1 MPVSLPVVRVALIS
15 VLGSLLA
22 VIPADAFHGGPLAL
36 MPRRLRPS
44 DARLLAG
51 VCGKGGLSTARP
63 LLRGSPPGAHCRFP
77 VLRMSDGASDGGDAL
92 AQAEAALE
100 DAVAS
105 NDVNGISKWMK
116 KIESLQGTNG
126 GTAGTPPP
134 QKMSKEE
141 EAAAIEELLG
151 RLDDG
156 VAEDVAAAITA
167 TALDDLTVEAKVAE
181 TALDEAIAAGDAPAI
196 ASATRR
202 LDRLRSMAGAD
213 EPAAPVDKSE
223 IPGTD
228 VERDLAEALE
238 QAALD
243 EGDDVDD
250 MGLLEDLPLADLET
264 RVEAARRLIQEA
276 VDASDAQALSNH
288 IAVLGRLLGT
298 AATSEALAKDDNLA
312 AVEEALRVV
321 GLEVASAQAANAIVE
336 ALIAALA
343 DEGDEVDLSD
353 DDDDELA
360 DGAVDSGGVVA
371 AAGAVLQDAVSE
383 GNVDAMQDAVQVLP
397 LVCHVFPSHC
407 MPPALC
413 VGACAAAAALVT
425 PRGIALGAR
434 AGPASKCLGV
444 FACGAHHGPRRQ

>member
-1 MPVSLPVVRVALIS
+1 MPASLPVVRVALIS

-22 VIPADAFHGGPLAL
+22 VVPADAFHGGPLAL

-44 DARLLAG
+44 AARLPAG

-63 LLRGSPPGAHCRFP
+63 LLRGSLPGAHCPFP
-77 VLRMSDGASDGGDAL
+77 VLRMSDGASDGDDAL

-116 KIESLQGTNG
+116 KIESLQGANG
-126 GTAGTPPP
+126 STTGTPPP
-134 QKMSKEE
+134 RKMSKAE

-167 TALDDLTVEAKVAE
+167 TALDDLTVEAKAAE

-202 LDRLRSMAGAD
+202 LDRLSSMAGAD
-213 EPAAPVDKSE
+213 DAPAAVVDKSE

-321 GLEVASAQAANAIVE
+321 GLEVASAQAAHDIVE

-353 DDDDELA
+353 DGDDELA
-360 DGAVDSGGVVA
+360 DGAADSGGVVA
-371 AAGAVLQDAVSE
+371 AAGAVLQDAVSD
-383 GNVDAMQDAVQVLP
+383 GNVDAVLDAVQVLP
-397 LVCHVFPSHC
+397 LMCHASPSHC
-407 MPPALC
+407 MPRALC
-413 VGACAAAAALVT
+413 VGACGAAAALVT
-425 PRGIALGAR
+425 PRGLLQAR
-434 AGPASKCLGV
+434 LEAWPWLET
-444 FACGAHHGPRRQ
+444 PRRFCLWDAS